1 MMSLAEMCRTRV
13 VAANWWGIVISP
25 ADCVTFSQLT
35 AEKTKIY
42 SSRSGKVGT
51 LIDRTGSHAEE
62 DSAATRCVL
71 SVQLRW
77 FRPVGGWT
85 QRLKVSR
92 ILYLGS
98 EVLLARTEL
107 PEAAGNPQRL

>member
-25 ADCVTFSQLT
+25 ADCVTFSLLT

-77 FRPVGGWT
+77 FRPVGSAG
-85 QRLKVSR
+85 LSGSR
-92 ILYLGS
+92 SAVYCI
-98 EVLLARTEL
+98 
-107 PEAAGNPQRL
+107 